1 MKKIIYL
8 IFPIILLALIS
19 ECAGYKPIFQSKNLQ
34 FNINNYL
41 MEGDKVL
48 GENIRSKLYNLSKAS
63 KDKEN
68 LKNLNF
74 SVDILKNK
82 DATSKDSAGQILE
95 YKITLLI
102 KIKVI
107 NAENENK
114 ILDQKFNSSTSYK
127 VQEEQSETIKLENR
141 SLENLV
147 NSTYQ
152 KLLIRLTE
160 NIITKW

>member
-8 IFPIILLALIS
+8 IFPILLLVLVS
-19 ECAGYKPIFQSKNLQ
+19 ECAGYKPIFQAKNLE
-34 FNINNYL
+34 FNINNYS
-41 MEGDKVL
+41 MEGDNVL
-48 GENIRSKLYNLSKAS
+48 GKNIRSKIYNLAKAS
-63 KDKEN
+63 QNKEN

-95 YKITLLI
+95 YKITILI
-102 KIKVI
+102 KIEVLDSDSG
-107 NAENENK
+107 NK
-114 ILDQKFNSSTSYK
+114 ILDQKFSSSTSFK
-127 VQEEQSETIKLENR
+127 VQDEQSETVKLENR

-160 NIITKW
+160 NIITK